1 MRGASSSFVAK
12 FGAAIAALW
21 LLPVSADAGN
31 YTGDAQVSLVTPLSF
46 IQYENLDFGRIIP
59 SNIAGTVTI
68 SPTNV
73 RSATNGVVPVGTDY
87 QVAKFAGMGAQN
99 QRVRI
104 RITPDTI
111 VLTGPGPSMTVNN
124 FTIGPAPT
132 LVQVGGSPNYR
143 IQPADGMFW
152 FTVGGTL
159 NVGASQMA
167 GAYSGTFTATLDY
180 Q

>member
-1 MRGASSSFVAK
+1 MGGGRKFKFAK
-12 FGAAIAALW
+12 MGAAIAALA
-21 LLPVSADAGN
+21 LTPVASMAGT
-31 YTGDAQVSLVTPLSF
+31 YAGDAQIALVTPLSF
-46 IQYENLDFGRIIP
+46 VQYEDLDFGRVIP
-59 SNIAGTVTI
+59 SAVAGTVTI

-73 RSATNGVVPVGTDY
+73 RTATNGVVLVGNDY
-87 QVAKFAGMGAQN
+87 QVARFAGMGTQN

-104 RITPDTI
+104 RISPVTI
-111 VLTGPGPSMTVNN
+111 TLTGPGPSMTVNN

-132 LVQVGGSPNYR
+132 LQQIGGSPNYR
-143 IQPADGMFW
+143 IQPANGIFW

-159 NVGASQMA
+159 NVGANQPG